1 MCVSPVGLS
10 GREWSDWSSELRIP
24 GDELKWKFT
33 SDGSVNGWGWR
44 FTVYPIMPAA
54 GEILSNELISLIPF
68 IFMKVQ

>member
-1 MCVSPVGLS
+1 MKVRRARQQFRNECVSPVWLS

-54 GEILSNELISLIPF
+54 GEIL
-68 IFMKVQ
+68 